1 MLGSTEDKE
10 EAFSFLCESFET
22 EKKKEEKKER
32 GGKKRDQAAALIQP
46 SAIWPASLS
55 PSLSLITSLSL
66 SSFSI
71 PDCPFQLFFSLFCV
85 ISTDAR

>member
-22 EKKKEEKKER
+22 EKKKKKKRERGEKKR
-32 GGKKRDQAAALIQP
+32 PGRCIDSALCNL
-46 SAIWPASLS
+46 ACFSLS
-55 PSLSLITSLSL
+55 LSLSLITSLSL

-71 PDCPFQLFFSLFCV
+71 PDCPFQLFFPLFCV